1 MNRYSLSLAALLFFV
16 TATLSS
22 CAAIGGIFKAGM
34 WTGIIGIAIVVFIIL
49 YFVSR
54 SRK

>member
-1 MNRYSLSLAALLFFV
+1 MNRLSLSIATLLVAL
-16 TATLSS
+16 TTLSS
-22 CAAIGGIFKAGM
+22 CSAIGGIFKAGM
-34 WTGIIGIAIVVFIIL
+34 WTGIIAIAIVVFIIL